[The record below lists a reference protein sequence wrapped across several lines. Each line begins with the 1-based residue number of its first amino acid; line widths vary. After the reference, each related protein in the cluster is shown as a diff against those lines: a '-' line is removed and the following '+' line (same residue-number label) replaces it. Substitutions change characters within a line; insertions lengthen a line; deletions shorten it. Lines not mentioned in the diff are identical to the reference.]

1 MGPFENRTDQLER
14 QAARRQKRRSRRSR
28 RIPRTRRC
36 LLKGC
41 ERRFHAKHARQ
52 RYCSPECRQ
61 AARKWSEWKAR
72 LTYRA
77 TAAGKQKRNGQ
88 SRRYR
93 KRVKER
99 NAPQREAVREA
110 ARVISRKFFLTAA
123 ATGLAAT
130 NGSSPG
136 RDRRCNGSARKPASA
151 PWNVSGSA
159 SGAGEELRSGTIIHR
174 ESGPLRGSR
183 ESHEISWPY

>member
-14 QAARRQKRRSRRSR
+14 QAARRQKRRSRGSR
-28 RIPRTRRC
+28 RTPRTRRC

-41 ERRFHAKHARQ
+41 ERRFQGQH
-52 RYCSPECRQ
+52 
-61 AARKWSEWKAR
+61 ARKWSEWKAR

-99 NAPQREAVREA
+99 NAPQRKPVREA

>member
-28 RIPRTRRC
+28 RIPRARRC

-41 ERRFHAKHARQ
+41 GRRFQGKHARQ

-77 TAAGKQKRNGQ
+77 TAAGKQKRTGQ

-93 KRVKER
+93 KRVKEQ
-99 NAPQREAVREA
+99 NAPQRKAVREA
-110 ARVISRKFFLTAA
+110 ARVISRNFF
-123 ATGLAAT
+123 
-130 NGSSPG
+130 
-136 RDRRCNGSARKPASA
+136 
-151 PWNVSGSA
+151 
-159 SGAGEELRSGTIIHR
+159 
-174 ESGPLRGSR
+174 
-183 ESHEISWPY
+183 